1 MKQPTTTK
9 VRPAKHISF
18 TKATFAK
25 LEAYLKQHYT
35 GHRALSMIVD
45 KAVEEYLERHERN
58 GEV

>member
-1 MKQPTTTK
+1 MKATVNTK
-9 VRPAKHISF
+9 ARPAKHFSF
-18 TKATFAK
+18 TKATFAR
-25 LEAYLKQHYT
+25 LEAYLKQHFT